1 MSRESCRPHGVKRD
15 AVSQIV
21 ECVPNFSEGRNP
33 EVVQALVALVRS
45 VPGVALLDESHDR
58 DHHRAVVTFAGRP
71 YAVAEVAF
79 QMARM
84 ASQLIDLRRHHG
96 EHPRVGATDVM
107 PFVPIREVSMQEC
120 VQLARM
126 VGQRIGNE
134 LKIPVFLY
142 EQAAAKPERV
152 QLEWIRKGGLK
163 GLADRMAADPAWV
176 PDFGPKQLH
185 PTAGATVV
193 GARWPLIAF
202 NVNLA
207 NADLSVAKA
216 IAKAVRQSSGGL
228 PCVKAIGVELKS
240 QGLVQVSMNLTNFE
254 ETPLHVA
261 FAAVER
267 EAASH
272 GVEVAGTEIVGLV
285 PEQCLIDTAEQA
297 LRLDRFEGRQ
307 VLEMRLDS
315 AESRAAIGR
324 LAGSPPAKESPSL
337 PAKPVASPTQAVV
350 AEQGLTGGSVGALAA
365 SFAATLGTMVAKLHR
380 ARAAEQRLSE
390 IGARLRELVQADREA
405 YALVLQARK
414 LPPHHPD
421 RALQLASGVLG
432 AIETPMEIVKL
443 CCEVIP
449 LLRGLL
455 AQAKPELQPD
465 LKMGIQLADA
475 VIDGC
480 VEMVEENM
488 KAQPNQQLVA
498 SIRERFAVAEQM
510 LVDAK
515 SLCYTPPFDSWSQNL
530 LNILKL
536 R

>member
-1 MSRESCRPHGVKRD
+1 M
-15 AVSQIV
+15 SQIV

-33 EVVQALVALVRS
+33 DVIQALVALVRS
-45 VPGVALLDESHDR
+45 VPGVALLDESHDA
-58 DHHRAVVTFAGRP
+58 DHHRSVVTFAGRP

-79 QMARM
+79 QMARL
-84 ASQLIDLRRHHG
+84 AAQLIDLRSHQG

-107 PFVPIREVSMQEC
+107 PFVPIRGVSMQDC

-142 EQAAAKPERV
+142 EQAAARPERV

-163 GLADRMAADPAWV
+163 GLADRMAADAGWV

-185 PTAGATVV
+185 HTAGATVV

-202 NVNLA
+202 NVNLKR
-207 NADLSVAKA
+207 ADLSVAKA

-228 PCVKAIGVELKS
+228 PWVKAIGVELKS
-240 QGLVQVSMNLTNFE
+240 QGLVQVSMNLTNYE
-254 ETPLHVA
+254 ETSLHVV
-261 FAAVER
+261 FTAVER
-267 EAASH
+267 EAAAH

-285 PEQCLIDTAEQA
+285 PEQCLIDTAQQA
-297 LRLDRFEGRQ
+297 LRLDRFEGKQ

-324 LAGSPPAKESPSL
+324 LAGSSAKDLPSL
-337 PAKPVASPTQAVV
+337 PAKPAASAAAVT

-365 SFAATLGTMVAKLHR
+365 SFAATLGTMVAKLNR
-380 ARAAEQRLSE
+380 ARAAETRLSE
-390 IGARLRELVQADREA
+390 IGVRLRELVQADRDA
-405 YALVLQARK
+405 YARVLQARK
-414 LPPHHPD
+414 LPPNDPD
-421 RALQLASGVLG
+421 RALRLSSGLLG

-480 VEMVEENM
+480 VSMVEENM
-488 KAQPNQQLVA
+488 KAQPNQQLIA

-515 SLCYTPPFDSWSQNL
+515 SLCYTPPFDSWSQNM

>member
-1 MSRESCRPHGVKRD
+1 MSQV
-15 AVSQIV
+15 I

-33 EVVQALVALVRS
+33 DVIQALVALVRS
-45 VPGVALLDESHDR
+45 VPGVALLDESHDT
-58 DHHRAVVTFAGRP
+58 DHHRSVVTFAGRP

-79 QMARM
+79 QMARL
-84 ASQLIDLRRHHG
+84 ASQLIDLRSHHG

-107 PFVPIREVSMQEC
+107 PFVPIREVSMQDC

-142 EQAAAKPERV
+142 EQAAARPERV
-152 QLEWIRKGGLK
+152 QLEWIRNGGLK

-185 PTAGATVV
+185 PTAGATIV

-202 NVNLA
+202 NVNLKSG
-207 NADLSVAKA
+207 DLLVAKA

-228 PCVKAIGVELKS
+228 PSVKAIGVELRS
-240 QGLVQVSMNLTNFE
+240 QGLVQVSMNLTNYE
-254 ETPLHVA
+254 ETSLQVA
-261 FAAVER
+261 FTAVER
-267 EAASH
+267 EAAAR
-272 GVEVAGTEIVGLV
+272 GVEVAGTEIIGLV
-285 PEQCLIDTAEQA
+285 PEQCLIDTAQRA

-324 LAGSPPAKESPSL
+324 LAGSQPVKESPSL
-337 PAKPVASPTQAVV
+337 PAKPVASTNVLA

-365 SFAATLGTMVAKLHR
+365 SFAATLGTMVAKLNR
-380 ARAAEQRLSE
+380 ARPAETRLTE
-390 IGARLRELVQADREA
+390 IGTRLRDLAQADRDA
-405 YALVLQARK
+405 YARVLKARK
-414 LPPHHPD
+414 LPPNHPD
-421 RALQLASGVLG
+421 RAVQIASGLLD

-465 LKMGIQLADA
+465 LKMGIELADA
-475 VIDGC
+475 AINGC
-480 VEMVEENM
+480 VAMVEENM
-488 KAQPNQQLVA
+488 KVQPNQLLVA

-515 SLCYTPPFDSWSQNL
+515 SLCYTPPFDSWSQNM

>member
-1 MSRESCRPHGVKRD
+1 M
-15 AVSQIV
+15 SQIV

-33 EVVQALVALVRS
+33 DVIQALVALVRS
-45 VPGVALLDESHDR
+45 VPGVALLDESHDA
-58 DHHRAVVTFAGRP
+58 DHHRSVVTFAGRP

-79 QMARM
+79 QMARL
-84 ASQLIDLRRHHG
+84 AAQLIDLRSHQG

-107 PFVPIREVSMQEC
+107 PFVPIRGVSMQDC

-142 EQAAAKPERV
+142 EQAAARPERV

-163 GLADRMAADPAWV
+163 GLADRMAADAGWV

-185 PTAGATVV
+185 HTAGATVV

-202 NVNLA
+202 NVNLKR
-207 NADLSVAKA
+207 ADLSVAKA

-228 PCVKAIGVELKS
+228 PWVKAIGVELKS
-240 QGLVQVSMNLTNFE
+240 QGLVQVSMNLTNYE
-254 ETPLHVA
+254 ETSLHVV
-261 FAAVER
+261 FTAVER
-267 EAASH
+267 EAAAH

-285 PEQCLIDTAEQA
+285 PEQCLIDTAQQA
-297 LRLDRFEGRQ
+297 LRLDRFEGKQ

-324 LAGSPPAKESPSL
+324 LAGSPAKDLPSL
-337 PAKPVASPTQAVV
+337 PAKPAASAAAVT

-365 SFAATLGTMVAKLHR
+365 SFAATLGTMVAKLNR
-380 ARAAEQRLSE
+380 ARAAETRLSE
-390 IGARLRELVQADREA
+390 IGVRLRELVQADRDA
-405 YALVLQARK
+405 YARVLQARK
-414 LPPHHPD
+414 LPPNDPD
-421 RALQLASGVLG
+421 RALRLSSGLLG

-480 VEMVEENM
+480 VSMVEENM
-488 KAQPNQQLVA
+488 KAQPNQQLIA

-515 SLCYTPPFDSWSQNL
+515 SLCYTPPFDSWSQNM

>member
-1 MSRESCRPHGVKRD
+1 M
-15 AVSQIV
+15 SQIV

-33 EVVQALVALVRS
+33 DVIKALVALVRS
-45 VPGVALLDESHDR
+45 VPGVALLDESHDA

-79 QMARM
+79 QMARL
-84 ASQLIDLRRHHG
+84 ASQLIDLRTHQG

-107 PFVPIREVSMQEC
+107 PFVPIREVSMQDC

-142 EQAAAKPERV
+142 EQAAARPERI

-163 GLADRMAADPAWV
+163 GLADRMAADATWA
-176 PDFGPKQLH
+176 PDFGPKHLH
-185 PTAGATVV
+185 HTAGATVV

-202 NVNLA
+202 NVNLKSP
-207 NADLSVAKA
+207 DLSVARA
-216 IAKAVRQSSGGL
+216 IANAVRQSSGGL
-228 PCVKAIGVELKS
+228 PSVKAIGVELKS
-240 QGLVQVSMNLTNFE
+240 QGLVQVSMNLTNYE
-254 ETPLHVA
+254 ETSLHVVLT
-261 FAAVER
+261 AVER
-267 EAASH
+267 EAAAR

-285 PEQCLIDTAEQA
+285 PEQCLIDTAQQA
-297 LRLDRFEGRQ
+297 LHLNQFEGRQ

-315 AESRAAIGR
+315 AESRAAIGQ
-324 LAGSPPAKESPSL
+324 LAASQSSKAPTTL
-337 PAKPVASPTQAVV
+337 PAKAGALGETLLAQ
-350 AEQGLTGGSVGALAA
+350 QGLTGGSVGALAA
-365 SFAATLGTMVAKLHR
+365 SFAATLGTMVAKLNR
-380 ARAAEQRLSE
+380 ARAAETRLSE
-390 IGARLRELVQADREA
+390 IGTRLRELAQADRDA
-405 YALVLQARK
+405 YARVLQARK
-414 LPPHHPD
+414 LPPNHPA
-421 RALQLASGVLG
+421 RAVQLSSGVLG

-455 AQAKPELQPD
+455 AHTKPELQPD
-465 LKMGIQLADA
+465 LKMGIHLADA

-480 VEMVEENM
+480 VAMVEENM
-488 KAQPNQQLVA
+488 KAQPNQQLVS
-498 SIRERFAVAEQM
+498 SIRERFTVAEQM

-515 SLCYTPPFDSWSQNL
+515 SLCYTPPFDSWSQNM

>member
-1 MSRESCRPHGVKRD
+1 M
-15 AVSQIV
+15 SQIV

-33 EVVQALVALVRS
+33 EVIQALVGLVRS
-45 VPGVALLDESHDR
+45 VPGVAFLDESHDA
-58 DHHRAVVTFAGRP
+58 DHHRSVVTFAGRP

-79 QMARM
+79 QMARL
-84 ASQLIDLRRHHG
+84 ASQLIDLRSHQG

-107 PFVPIREVSMQEC
+107 PFVPIRDVSMQDC

-142 EQAAAKPERV
+142 EQAAARPERI

-163 GLADRMAADPAWV
+163 GLADRMAADAAWA

-185 PTAGATVV
+185 HTAGATVV

-202 NVNLA
+202 NVNLKSP
-207 NADLSVAKA
+207 DLSVARA

-228 PCVKAIGVELKS
+228 PCVKAIGIELRS
-240 QGLVQVSMNLTNFE
+240 QGLVQVSMNLTNYE
-254 ETPLHVA
+254 ETSIHVV

-267 EAASH
+267 EAAAR
-272 GVEVAGTEIVGLV
+272 GVEVAGTEIIGLV
-285 PEQCLIDTAEQA
+285 PEQCLIDTAQQA

-315 AESRAAIGR
+315 VESRVAIGR
-324 LAGSPPAKESPSL
+324 LAGSQPGRESPAL
-337 PAKPVASPTQAVV
+337 PAKADARAEPVLAQ
-350 AEQGLTGGSVGALAA
+350 QGLTGGSVGALAA
-365 SFAATLGTMVAKLHR
+365 SFAATLGTMVAKLNR
-380 ARAAEQRLSE
+380 ARAVETRLSE
-390 IGARLRELVQADREA
+390 IGTRLRELMQADRDA
-405 YALVLQARK
+405 YARVLQARK
-414 LPPHHPD
+414 LPSNHPD
-421 RALQLASGVLG
+421 RAVQLSSGVLG

-455 AQAKPELQPD
+455 AHAKPELQPD

-480 VEMVEENM
+480 VAMVEENM
-488 KAQPNQQLVA
+488 KGQPNQQLIVA
-498 SIRERFAVAEQM
+498 IRERFAVAEQM

-515 SLCYTPPFDSWSQNL
+515 SLCYTPPFDSWPQNM